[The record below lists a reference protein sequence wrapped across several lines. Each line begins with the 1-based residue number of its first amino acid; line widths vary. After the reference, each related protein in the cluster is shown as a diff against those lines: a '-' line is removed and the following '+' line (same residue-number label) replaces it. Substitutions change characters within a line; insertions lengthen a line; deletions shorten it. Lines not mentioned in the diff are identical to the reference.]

1 MAIILGERK
10 ESKIEAKRK
19 SRVIQ
24 MGGKAAPQIMNNS
37 SVNNGSI
44 CQPCSNNLPTLTE
57 TIHSIYLHYS
67 HVCTNAHARDRE
79 VYKLG
84 VSPACPGRAFN
95 SGWRA
100 LTTMLMFGRKSDS
113 YCTHKAATAAIYKSR
128 QAKDLLY

>member
-1 MAIILGERK
+1 
-10 ESKIEAKRK
+10 
-19 SRVIQ
+19 

-44 CQPCSNNLPTLTE
+44 CQPCSNNLPPLSK
-57 TIHSIYLHYS
+57 TIPLLYLQYS
-67 HVCTNAHARDRE
+67 HECTNAQTHRQSERE

-84 VSPACPGRAFN
+84 VSPACPDRAFN

-100 LTTMLMFGRKSDS
+100 LTTMLMFGRKSAS
-113 YCTHKAATAAIYKSR
+113 YCTHKAATAAICKSR